1 MTRPDD
7 YFFTSTHEWLKI
19 EGNTITVGITDFAQA
34 ELSDIIFV
42 ELPKIG
48 QRIEKGDDIAVVE
61 SVKTA
66 SDVFAPVDGEII
78 EVNNILSDKPELINE
93 DPFGEGWI
101 LKVKASSDVSKE
113 DYLDSDAYEKAI
125 IGGGNS

>member
-1 MTRPDD
+1 MIRPGD

-48 QRIEKGDDIAVVE
+48 RKIEKGDDIAVVE

-66 SDVFAPVDGEII
+66 SDILAPVDGEII
-78 EVNNILSDKPELINE
+78 EVNNVLSDKPELINE

-125 IGGGNS
+125 IGGGSS